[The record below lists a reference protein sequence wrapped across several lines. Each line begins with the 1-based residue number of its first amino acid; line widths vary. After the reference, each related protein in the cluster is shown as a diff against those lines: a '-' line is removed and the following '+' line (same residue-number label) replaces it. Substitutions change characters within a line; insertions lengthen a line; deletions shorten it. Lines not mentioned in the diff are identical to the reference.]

1 MQPPPSQIPQLS
13 KLPTTLNMKGIVREE
28 KSEWEGTVVLTDHAS
43 DLFISLKKKKRIY
56 LAIYFWLLWVFTAE
70 AGLSLVAA
78 SRGCSLV
85 PVHGLLVVVTSRV
98 SEHKI

>member
-43 DLFISLKKKKRIY
+43 DLFISLKKKKKKDLFSY
-56 LAIYFWLLWVFTAE
+56 LFLAAL
-70 AGLSLVAA
+70 GLH
-78 SRGCSLV
+78 C
-85 PVHGLLVVVTSRV
+85 
-98 SEHKI
+98 

>member
-1 MQPPPSQIPQLS
+1 M
-13 KLPTTLNMKGIVREE
+13 REE

>member
-1 MQPPPSQIPQLS
+1 M
-13 KLPTTLNMKGIVREE
+13 REE

-43 DLFISLKKKKRIY
+43 DLFISLKKKKKRTY

-70 AGLSLVAA
+70 AGLSLLAV
-78 SRGCSLV
+78 SRSCSLV
-85 PVHGLLVVVTSRV
+85 AVHGLLVAVTSLV